1 VLHVGGNFSH
11 TRATGLGLRAA
22 SVYLS
27 RQPHR
32 PMPTTYQLNRRQ
44 WLRATGTVFA
54 GLALSSR
61 ASLRAAS
68 VPPAAPEP
76 KMLATEGQV
85 QLSLN
90 ENPFGPSPRALE
102 AMQRELPRAH
112 RYPYAKGPELA
123 RLVAAK
129 EGVAPENIVMGVGS
143 GEVLETYGV
152 YLGRERGEVISAAP
166 GYLQL
171 VGAMER
177 MGSRVVPVPL
187 NDRLEHD
194 LDAMA
199 AKIGPDTKAIYLCNP
214 NNPTGTIV
222 APEKL
227 RAFIAEV
234 ARKVPVFI
242 DEAYLECSDNFS
254 ANTMVGLVR
263 EGHNVTVARTFS
275 KIYGLAGQRIGYG
288 VMPVEMA
295 KGIRTF
301 STGSLNL
308 LGVVAAEAS
317 LADAGYVEATRRKI
331 KAGRDALIALLK
343 EHGRRYAEPQGNFVF
358 FHTGMPIAE
367 FQQRM
372 RRENVVVARAFPPL
386 LDWCR
391 ITIGTPEEMAVAHA
405 ALRKALAA

>member
-1 VLHVGGNFSH
+1 
-11 TRATGLGLRAA
+11 
-22 SVYLS
+22 
-27 RQPHR
+27 
-32 PMPTTYQLNRRQ
+32 M
-44 WLRATGTVFA
+44 
-54 GLALSSR
+54 
-61 ASLRAAS
+61 
-68 VPPAAPEP
+68 
-76 KMLATEGQV
+76 

-90 ENPFGPSPRALE
+90 ENPFGPSPRALA
-102 AMQRELPRAH
+102 AMARELPRTH
-112 RYPYAKGPELA
+112 RYPYAKAPELTRMIAA
-123 RLVAAK
+123 R
-129 EGVAPENIVMGVGS
+129 EGVSPEHIVLGVGS

-152 YLGRERGEVISAAP
+152 YLGRQRGEVISATP

-177 MGSRVVPVPL
+177 MGSRVVHVPL

-214 NNPTGTIV
+214 NNPTGTLV
-222 APEKL
+222 DPAKL
-227 RAFIAEV
+227 RAFVIEV
-234 ARKVPVFI
+234 TKKVPVFI
-242 DEAYLECSDNFS
+242 DEAYLECSDDFA

-288 VMPVEMA
+288 VMQPDMA
-295 KGIRTF
+295 RGIRAF

-308 LGVVAAEAS
+308 LGVVGAWAS
-317 LADAGYVEATRRKI
+317 LEDTGYVEATRRKI
-331 KAGRDALIALLK
+331 KTGRDALIAVLK
-343 EHGRRYAEPQGNFVF
+343 EHGRHYAEPQGNFVF

-367 FQQRM
+367 FQRRM

-391 ITIGTPEEMAVAHA
+391 ITIGTPDEMAVAHA